1 MRTDMSVPKAR
12 ARRKRRTYLRGPDQR
27 AQILQV
33 AKAVFAAR
41 GYHAA
46 NLAHTCHDA
55 RIGRG
60 TLYQYFNNKRA
71 VMLSLLED
79 LAASVKRVIDERPRV
94 GEIPGAVSVPPAL
107 VASDTRR
114 RVRVLLDA
122 IFQDEQTLRLVLH
135 EGRGFD
141 EAADRIIARID
152 EMILAAMEE
161 DLKGAQSIGVLRV
174 LDTRLV
180 ARFLLGGIEK
190 MVLTALACDEPVDL
204 DAITAVAVDIELFG
218 LLAPD
223 SSKRDA

>member
-46 NLAHTCHDA
+46 NVAHICKDA

-60 TLYQYFNNKRA
+60 TLYQYFDNKRA

-79 LAASVKRVIDERPRV
+79 LAATVKRVIDERPRV
-94 GEIPGAVSVPPAL
+94 GEIPGPVSVPPAL

-135 EGRGFD
+135 ERRGLD
-141 EAADRIIARID
+141 DAADRIIQRRD
-152 EMILAAMEE
+152 ETM
-161 DLKGAQSIGVLRV
+161 LRA
-174 LDTRLV
+174 V
-180 ARFLLGGIEK
+180 ARAVQGEQH
-190 MVLTALACDEPVDL
+190 T
-204 DAITAVAVDIELFG
+204 DAQ
-218 LLAPD
+218 
-223 SSKRDA
+223 R